1 MDGWQWWWPWT
12 EALGCVDEYDYYQF
26 GRFLSAFVD
35 ASSPVAAASFVVVA
49 LEDGCYLHEIA

>member
-1 MDGWQWWWPWT
+1 MDGWQWWWSWN

-35 ASSPVAAASFVVVA
+35 ASSPVAAAVVVVA
-49 LEDGCYLHEIA
+49 LEDGFYLHEIA